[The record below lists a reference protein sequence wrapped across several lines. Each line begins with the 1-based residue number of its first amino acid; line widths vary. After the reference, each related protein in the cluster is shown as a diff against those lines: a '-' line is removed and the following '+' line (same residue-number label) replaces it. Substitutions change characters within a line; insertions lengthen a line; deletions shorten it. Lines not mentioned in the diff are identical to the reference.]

1 MLPPL
6 GVPHTVGGAGLAT
19 APSRCYGPLACDGPS
34 SVPLTPSCQVLGSLA
49 PTERVT
55 WLQFDLPM
63 MKRGALLHW
72 SLADNL
78 IERQVAASTGS
89 RY

>member
-1 MLPPL
+1 MPP
-6 GVPHTVGGAGLAT
+6 P
-19 APSRCYGPLACDGPS
+19 
-34 SVPLTPSCQVLGSLA
+34 PSCQVLGSLA

-78 IERQVAASTGS
+78 IERQGAASTGS
-89 RY
+89 RHSLRVRAARTSSSYPY

>member
-1 MLPPL
+1 M
-6 GVPHTVGGAGLAT
+6 PH
-19 APSRCYGPLACDGPS
+19 P
-34 SVPLTPSCQVLGSLA
+34 PSCQVLGSLA